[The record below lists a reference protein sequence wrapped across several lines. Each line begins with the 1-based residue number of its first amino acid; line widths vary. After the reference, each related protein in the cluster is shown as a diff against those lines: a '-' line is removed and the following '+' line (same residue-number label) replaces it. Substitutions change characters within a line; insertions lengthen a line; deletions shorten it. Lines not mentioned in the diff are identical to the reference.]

1 MTRMA
6 SLSAT
11 SVLAMVRALCT
22 DTELVRAASAHVAPP
37 VSATNRRK
45 RCLADCSQQ
54 PPIVS
59 SACHYSWHAA
69 WHPWWHRAG
78 GGGGSTGQ
86 LHWHSRGGSG
96 AIPAQLSHTCCC
108 LWAGQLCSWAPCP
121 TGPLATCR
129 LPPRA
134 HWLLG
139 ALATQLAHL
148 CARVEG
154 DAARMLLLR
163 PARSFRDTL

>member
-1 MTRMA
+1 M
-6 SLSAT
+6 L
-11 SVLAMVRALCT
+11 LCT

-37 VSATNRRK
+37 VSATNRSK

-59 SACHYSWHAA
+59 SGWLSRGMPHGT
-69 WHPWWHRAG
+69 PG
-78 GGGGSTGQ
+78 GTELVVVEHGSTGQ

-96 AIPAQLSHTCCC
+96 VIPAQLSHTCCC

-154 DAARMLLLR
+154 DAARVLLLR